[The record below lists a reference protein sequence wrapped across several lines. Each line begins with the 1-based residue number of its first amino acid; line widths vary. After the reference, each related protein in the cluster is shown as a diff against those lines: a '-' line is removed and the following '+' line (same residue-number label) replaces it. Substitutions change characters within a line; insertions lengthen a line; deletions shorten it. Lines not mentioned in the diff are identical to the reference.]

1 LLTRR
6 DAAASR
12 PCVCVCVVWSSFLP
26 SPRLL
31 TVADVFCLL
40 FFNSAASSC
49 CCCCCCCCRWYCC
62 FSSKASCSFRMRLSN
77 NSTLFMK
84 NWEGKRNYLNFHRQF
99 IMLLLLWWWW
109 SSGQFAVVKR
119 CEEKA
124 TGCQFA
130 GKFIKKRLFN
140 SSQRGAKRSDIQR
153 EIDVL
158 REIGGHPNVISLHQ
172 VFETELEIIL
182 ILELVAGGELFEHL
196 SKKECLEE
204 AEASAFVRQIL
215 LGLDHIHSKHIA
227 HLDLKPENV
236 MLKAANSTCVQLIDF
251 GLSRRIPPDTCVK
264 KLLGT
269 EEFVGKDL
277 IVEISHF
284 ISSFKFD
291 YFHLSAPET
300 INYDGLTLAAD
311 MWALG
316 VVTYILLTG
325 SSPFLGSSQ
334 IETFRNIT
342 AVRYQFDGEYFA
354 RTSTLAKDFIRR
366 LLVRD
371 PRQRLTAKQCL
382 KHPWIEPQ
390 EAEHVAL
397 LRQSLVNTRQTRT
410 LLARRRWKIAG
421 RIVLGCVRLV
431 RSYCY
436 QTVQTATL
444 HSAMLADNNSP
455 TKNTAYLNSENL
467 IEKAVMCACEMGNL
481 IDLGNI
487 CSVANINFND
497 ISNNE
502 LGALPT
508 HVAAV
513 AGQLDILK
521 FLESRGCDFSLPD
534 KRGDNPLHLA
544 AQNGHIK
551 IVNYLISRVD
561 VGATNNFKENAL
573 HIAVRYGFLD
583 IAGSLVMS
591 GKVDLNAQD
600 KHGETALHI
609 ACWHGYTL
617 IASLLCNCKP
627 DLGIKNKDGET
638 PLICAAVRGNLDCVF
653 LLKSAGAD
661 LEQRDKV
668 EILSPK
674 GNVHFCRASCVL
686 VFQDMQTALHLSI
699 RRQHSDIAL
708 PLLES
713 MSNFHLSDKD
723 GNTPLH
729 VACKEGL
736 TDVVQRLCQKGC
748 QIDSVNEAGQ
758 TPLHIACKEGHLE
771 IVKILC
777 LCECNVHL
785 KNKDGLTGEMIAA
798 ARNHH
803 TICETLKKVKQDV
816 VLQSYI
822 KQFIPCDGQPLRRIK
837 LKVFGHSGVGK
848 TKLIDSLRQ
857 FGLLDNF
864 LRRFSESNASV
875 EDDLLKNNKPLSSR
889 RPVDQPSHPGYTRG
903 IEVHNIAIASGI
915 EFSTWEFSG
924 YSPYCAVYDR
934 FIGNGDCI
942 HVVVF
947 NVTDPTE
954 VQYRGVIF
962 WMNFIKSCFSPD
974 STIGPMGVSN
984 NRPIVVLVATHV
996 DQVEQPISLSADGE
1010 WTSSDADALLST
1022 IKLRFCTDFEIHDSI
1037 IVLDANAPNCVGM
1050 KTLRAVL
1057 THHRKRIVELLP
1069 NGCGLLEACVNLL
1082 GQLRRT
1088 FATFP
1093 ALRWSE
1099 FFRHLQDNANPLAS
1113 EFHCRVIVE
1122 LLQLL
1127 GEVVYVRCSPT
1138 EQGGD
1143 WIVINPNWLCQAII
1157 GRLLSAEFL
1166 QTCQRDGCY
1175 TADEMLLLFPQ
1186 LLPNVTEMM
1195 RLLDAIG
1202 LGTVCEF
1209 EDDVT
1214 FEFPCMNFEQCPPNY
1229 WDPSPKRLVYGGL
1242 RFLPRRGM
1250 DHLMRASFLRV
1261 QKHLR
1266 HCSQFFPNH
1275 LKLELSQWHG
1285 GCKLTKNSIEAAVVN
1300 FGKDQGIELR
1310 VRGPREFDVEC
1321 FCFFDDLISL
1331 IEQTVAEAA
1340 PGLLLERH
1348 FLSARDLAQHNSVIQ
1363 TYPPGQIFAMQL
1375 AEGVLL
1381 SDSCGGEEPF
1391 LDVVCFGS
1399 KSIALS
1405 LTLGIDMKIISV
1417 PTGARRE
1424 LASLLDPMDTMG
1436 RDWSILAA
1444 KLGLGPWLAEIESA
1458 CEPGVSKTDRVLGEW
1473 FARRPS
1479 DATVGALLR
1488 CLKEMGRD
1496 DAIDLLCRSAPL
1508 YAFSPTNVNLQT
1520 FATDSGLG
1528 SNNSRTAFDT
1538 PTISENMFIV
1548 SYACVSSFHG

>member
-1 LLTRR
+1 
-6 DAAASR
+6 
-12 PCVCVCVVWSSFLP
+12 
-26 SPRLL
+26 PR
-31 TVADVFCLL
+31 
-40 FFNSAASSC
+40 
-49 CCCCCCCCRWYCC
+49 
-62 FSSKASCSFRMRLSN
+62 
-77 NSTLFMK
+77 
-84 NWEGKRNYLNFHRQF
+84 
-99 IMLLLLWWWW
+99 
-109 SSGQFAVVKR
+109 
-119 CEEKA
+119 
-124 TGCQFA
+124 
-130 GKFIKKRLFN
+130 
-140 SSQRGAKRSDIQR
+140 
-153 EIDVL
+153 
-158 REIGGHPNVISLHQ
+158 
-172 VFETELEIIL
+172 
-182 ILELVAGGELFEHL
+182 
-196 SKKECLEE
+196 
-204 AEASAFVRQIL
+204 
-215 LGLDHIHSKHIA
+215 
-227 HLDLKPENV
+227 
-236 MLKAANSTCVQLIDF
+236 
-251 GLSRRIPPDTCVK
+251 
-264 KLLGT
+264 
-269 EEFVGKDL
+269 
-277 IVEISHF
+277 
-284 ISSFKFD
+284 
-291 YFHLSAPET
+291 
-300 INYDGLTLAAD
+300 
-311 MWALG
+311 
-316 VVTYILLTG
+316 
-325 SSPFLGSSQ
+325 
-334 IETFRNIT
+334 
-342 AVRYQFDGEYFA
+342 
-354 RTSTLAKDFIRR
+354 
-366 LLVRD
+366 
-371 PRQRLTAKQCL
+371 
-382 KHPWIEPQ
+382 

-444 HSAMLADNNSP
+444 HSAMLADSNSP
-455 TKNTAYLNSENL
+455 TNNTAYLNSENL
-467 IEKAVMCACEMGNL
+467 IERAVMCACEMGNL
-481 IDLGNI
+481 TELENI

-513 AGQLDILK
+513 AGQLDVLK

-573 HIAVRYGFLD
+573 HIAVRYGFFD
-583 IAGSLVMS
+583 ISGSLVMS

-600 KHGETALHI
+600 
-609 ACWHGYTL
+609 
-617 IASLLCNCKP
+617 
-627 DLGIKNKDGET
+627 KDGET

-674 GNVHFCRASCVL
+674 ENVHFCPASCVL

-713 MSNFHLSDKD
+713 MSNFHLSDK
-723 GNTPLH
+723 
-729 VACKEGL
+729 
-736 TDVVQRLCQKGC
+736 
-748 QIDSVNEAGQ
+748 AGQ

-777 LCECNVHL
+777 LWECNVHL

-803 TICETLKKVKQDV
+803 TICETLKKVKQ
-816 VLQSYI
+816 SYI

-837 LKVFGHSGVGK
+837 LKVFGQSGVGK

-875 EDDLLKNNKPLSSR
+875 EGILLIVQLVGFVHLLRSTAFSNLDDLLKNNKPLSSR

-903 IEVHNIAIASGI
+903 IEVHSIAVASGI

-984 NRPIVVLVATHV
+984 NRPVVVLVATHV

-1069 NGCGLLEACVNLL
+1069 NGCGLLEACINLL

-1093 ALRWSE
+1093 ALRWRE

-1166 QTCQRDGCY
+1166 QTCQRDGFY

-1275 LKLELSQWHG
+1275 VKLELSQWHG
-1285 GCKLTKNSIEAAVVN
+1285 GCKLTKNSIEAVVVN

-1375 AEGVLL
+1375 AESVLL

-1458 CEPGVSKTDRVLGEW
+1458 CEPGESKTDRVLGEW

-1508 YAFSPTNVNLQT
+1508 YAFSPANVNLQT

-1538 PTISENMFIV
+1538 PTPSENMFIV
-1548 SYACVSSFHG
+1548 SYACTFWFFFMKLFSAAIQQPLVFIPFYDAEQRKRKDL

>member
-1 LLTRR
+1 
-6 DAAASR
+6 
-12 PCVCVCVVWSSFLP
+12 
-26 SPRLL
+26 
-31 TVADVFCLL
+31 
-40 FFNSAASSC
+40 
-49 CCCCCCCCRWYCC
+49 
-62 FSSKASCSFRMRLSN
+62 
-77 NSTLFMK
+77 
-84 NWEGKRNYLNFHRQF
+84 
-99 IMLLLLWWWW
+99 LLLLFLI
-109 SSGQFAVVKR
+109 SHIMLISDASFEQLYTVHEQLGSGQFAVVKR

-130 GKFIKKRLFN
+130 AKFIKKRLFN

-158 REIGGHPNVISLHQ
+158 REIGGHQNVISLHQ

-236 MLKAANSTCVQLIDF
+236 MLKAPNSTCVQLIDF
-251 GLSRRIPPDTCVK
+251 GLSRRIPPDTYVK
-264 KLLGT
+264 ELLGT
-269 EEFVGKDL
+269 EEFV
-277 IVEISHF
+277 
-284 ISSFKFD
+284 
-291 YFHLSAPET
+291 APET

-334 IETFRNIT
+334 SETFSNIT
-342 AVRYQFDGEYFA
+342 AVRYRFDAEYFG

-371 PRQRLTAKQCL
+371 PRKRLTAKQCL
-382 KHPWIEPQ
+382 KHPWIEPK

-431 RSYCY
+431 RGYCY
-436 QTVQTATL
+436 QTVPTTTLQAT
-444 HSAMLADNNSP
+444 MIADNNSLAN
-455 TKNTAYLNSENL
+455 NTAILNSENL

-481 IDLGNI
+481 ADLENI

-497 ISNNE
+497 VSNNE
-502 LGALPT
+502 LGVLPT

-513 AGQLDILK
+513 AGQLEILK

-544 AQNGHIK
+544 AQNGHLK
-551 IVNYLISRVD
+551 IVNYLINRVD
-561 VGATNNFKENAL
+561 VGATNNYKETAL

-583 IAGSLVMS
+583 VAVSLVMS

-627 DLGIKNKDGET
+627 DLGIRNKDGET

-661 LEQRDKV
+661 LEQRDK
-668 EILSPK
+668 
-674 GNVHFCRASCVL
+674 
-686 VFQDMQTALHLSI
+686 DMQTALHLSI

-713 MSNFHLSDKD
+713 MNNFHLSDKD

-736 TDVVQRLCQKGC
+736 TDVVRRLCQKGC
-748 QIDSVNEAGQ
+748 QMDSVNEAGQ

-777 LCECNVHL
+777 LCECNVNL

-803 TICETLKKVKQDV
+803 TICETLKKVKQDSV
-816 VLQSYI
+816 RQSYI
-822 KQFIPCDGQPLRRIK
+822 KQLIPCDGQPLRRIK
-837 LKVFGHSGVGK
+837 LKLFGHSGVGK

-857 FGLLDNF
+857 SGLLDNF
-864 LRRFSESNASV
+864 LRRFSESSGSV
-875 EDDLLKNNKPLSSR
+875 DDDSLKNNKPVSSR
-889 RPVDQPSHPGYTRG
+889 RPIDQPSHPGYTRG
-903 IEVHNIAIASGI
+903 IEVHNIAVASGS
-915 EFSTWEFSG
+915 EFSSWEFSG

-947 NVTDPTE
+947 KVTDPTE

-974 STIGPMGVSN
+974 SVIGPMGVSD

-996 DQVEQPISLSADGE
+996 DQVEQPVQLSADGE

-1037 IVLDANAPNCVGM
+1037 IVLDASAPNCAGM
-1050 KTLRAVL
+1050 KTLRTVL
-1057 THHRKRIVELLP
+1057 THHRSRIVERLP
-1069 NGCGLLEACVNLL
+1069 NGCGLLEACINLL

-1093 ALRWSE
+1093 ALRCGE
-1099 FFRHLQDNANPLAS
+1099 FFRHLHDNVNPLAS
-1113 EFHCRVIVE
+1113 EFHCHRVVE

-1127 GEVVYVRCSPT
+1127 GEVVYVKAST
-1138 EQGGD
+1138 VEQGGD

-1186 LLPNVTEMM
+1186 LPNVTEMM
-1195 RLLDAIG
+1195 RLLDSIG
-1202 LGTVCEF
+1202 LGTVSEF

-1214 FEFPCMNFEQCPPNY
+1214 FEFPCMNFEQCQLNY

-1261 QKHLR
+1261 QKNLR
-1266 HCSQFFPNH
+1266 HCSRFFPNH
-1275 LKLELSQWHG
+1275 VELELSQWQG
-1285 GCKLTKNSIEAAVVN
+1285 GCKLIKNSIEALVLS

-1310 VRGPREFDVEC
+1310 VRGPRELDVEC
-1321 FCFFDDLISL
+1321 FYLFDDLISL
-1331 IEQTVAEAA
+1331 IEQTVVEAA

-1348 FLSARDLAQHNSVIQ
+1348 FLSARDLAQHNSVVQ

-1375 AEGVLL
+1375 AESVLV
-1381 SDSCGGEEPF
+1381 SDLCGGEEPF

-1405 LTLGIDMKIISV
+1405 LTLGIDLKIVSV

-1473 FARRPS
+1473 FARRPA

-1496 DAIDLLCRSAPL
+1496 DAIDLLSRSAPL
-1508 YAFSPTNVNLQT
+1508 YVFSPANTDLQT

-1528 SNNSRTAFDT
+1528 SNNSRTALDT
-1538 PTISENMFIV
+1538 PTRL
-1548 SYACVSSFHG
+1548 SYSNLAY

>member
-1 LLTRR
+1 L
-6 DAAASR
+6 
-12 PCVCVCVVWSSFLP
+12 CVCVYIVWSSFLP
-26 SPRLL
+26 CRRNFRHLNGFL
-31 TVADVFCLL
+31 TVVRCGCVPLVVL
-40 FFNSAASSC
+40 QLCFF
-49 CCCCCCCCRWYCC
+49 
-62 FSSKASCSFRMRLSN
+62 FF
-77 NSTLFMK
+77 F
-84 NWEGKRNYLNFHRQF
+84 
-99 IMLLLLWWWW
+99 LLLLLLLLLLFLI
-109 SSGQFAVVKR
+109 SHIMLISDASFEQLYIVHEQLGSGQFAVVKR

-124 TGCQFA
+124 TGYQFA

-158 REIGGHPNVISLHQ
+158 REIGGHQNVISLHQ

-215 LGLDHIHSKHIA
+215 LGLDHLHSKHIA

-236 MLKAANSTCVQLIDF
+236 MLKAPNSTCVQLIDF
-251 GLSRRIPPDTCVK
+251 GLSRRIPPDTYVK
-264 KLLGT
+264 ELLGT
-269 EEFVGKDL
+269 EEFV
-277 IVEISHF
+277 
-284 ISSFKFD
+284 
-291 YFHLSAPET
+291 APET

-334 IETFRNIT
+334 SETFSNIT
-342 AVRYQFDGEYFA
+342 AVRYRFDAEYFG

-371 PRQRLTAKQCL
+371 PRKRLTAKQCL
-382 KHPWIEPQ
+382 KHPWIEPK

-421 RIVLGCVRLV
+421 RIVLGCIRLV
-431 RSYCY
+431 RGYCY
-436 QTVQTATL
+436 QTVPTTTLQTT
-444 HSAMLADNNSP
+444 MIADNNP
-455 TKNTAYLNSENL
+455 LANNTAILNSENL

-481 IDLGNI
+481 ADLENI

-497 ISNNE
+497 VSNNE
-502 LGALPT
+502 LGVLPT

-551 IVNYLISRVD
+551 IVNYLINRVD
-561 VGATNNFKENAL
+561 VGATNNYKETAL

-583 IAGSLVMS
+583 VAVSLVMS

-627 DLGIKNKDGET
+627 DLGIRNKDGET

-661 LEQRDKV
+661 LEQRDK
-668 EILSPK
+668 
-674 GNVHFCRASCVL
+674 
-686 VFQDMQTALHLSI
+686 DMQTALHLSI

-713 MSNFHLSDKD
+713 MNNFHLSDKD

-736 TDVVQRLCQKGC
+736 TDVVRRLCQKGC

-777 LCECNVHL
+777 LCECNVNL

-803 TICETLKKVKQDV
+803 TICETLKKVKQDSV
-816 VLQSYI
+816 RQSYI
-822 KQFIPCDGQPLRRIK
+822 KQLIPCDGQPLRRIK
-837 LKVFGHSGVGK
+837 LKLFGHSGVGK

-857 FGLLDNF
+857 SGLLDNF
-864 LRRFSESNASV
+864 LRRFSESSGSV
-875 EDDLLKNNKPLSSR
+875 EDDLLKTNKPVSSR
-889 RPVDQPSHPGYTRG
+889 RPIDQPSHLGYTRG
-903 IEVHNIAIASGI
+903 IEVHNIAVASGS

-947 NVTDPTE
+947 KVTDPTE
-954 VQYRGVIF
+954 IQYRGVIF

-974 STIGPMGVSN
+974 SVIGPVGVSD

-996 DQVEQPISLSADGE
+996 DQVEQPVSLSADGE

-1037 IVLDANAPNCVGM
+1037 IVLDASAPNCVGM
-1050 KTLRAVL
+1050 KTLRTVL
-1057 THHRKRIVELLP
+1057 THHRSRIVERLP
-1069 NGCGLLEACVNLL
+1069 NGCGLLEACINLL

-1093 ALRWSE
+1093 ALRWRE
-1099 FFRHLQDNANPLAS
+1099 FFRHLHDNVNPLAS
-1113 EFHCRVIVE
+1113 EFHCHRVVE

-1127 GEVVYVRCSPT
+1127 GEVVYIKTSTV
-1138 EQGGD
+1138 EHGGD

-1186 LLPNVTEMM
+1186 LPNVTEMM
-1195 RLLDAIG
+1195 RLLDSIG
-1202 LGTVCEF
+1202 LGTVSEF

-1214 FEFPCMNFEQCPPNY
+1214 FEFPCMNFEQCQPNY

-1261 QKHLR
+1261 QKNLR
-1266 HCSQFFPNH
+1266 HCSRSFPNH
-1275 LKLELSQWHG
+1275 MELELSQWQG
-1285 GCKLTKNSIEAAVVN
+1285 GCKLTKNSIEAVVMS

-1310 VRGPREFDVEC
+1310 VRGPRELDVEC
-1321 FCFFDDLISL
+1321 FYLFDDLISL
-1331 IEQTVAEAA
+1331 IEQTVIEAA

-1348 FLSARDLAQHNSVIQ
+1348 FLSARDLAQHNAVVQ

-1375 AEGVLL
+1375 AESVLL

-1391 LDVVCFGS
+1391 LDVLCFGS

-1473 FARRPS
+1473 FARRPA

-1496 DAIDLLCRSAPL
+1496 DAIDLLSRSAPL
-1508 YAFSPTNVNLQT
+1508 YVFSPANTDLQT

-1528 SNNSRTAFDT
+1528 SNNSRTALDT
-1538 PTISENMFIV
+1538 PTRL
-1548 SYACVSSFHG
+1548 SYSNLAY